1 VRAKIGYSLAALV
14 LLLGLL
20 GPIVCSQKVVHQPQP
35 PLQNSSLAEADS
47 ASPPFFSSPPTEE
60 SISNH
65 LEEKAADL
73 AVPPSKE
80 SGPLAQKTESAKT
93 DSPNPLAAGPE
104 LANLPSA
111 NLPSAN
117 SPSANSPSANLPSQN
132 ASQNNNATHQEAL
145 SNPGSPEQDLSVEL
159 AVVGRNG
166 QLLYGPTKTVL
177 KEDNRW
183 GLSVL
188 GALDSTGLSYQL
200 SPKYGNFVLSIG
212 GVTNQGSSGWMYQV
226 NGQVPLAAADKQ
238 IVNPGDRIIWWFSES
253 LKTGP
258 PSWEDLGSVAP

>member
-1 VRAKIGYSLAALV
+1 VRSKIGYSLAALV

-35 PLQNSSLAEADS
+35 SLQNSSLAEADS

-60 SISNH
+60 TISNQ

-73 AVPPSKE
+73 AVHPSKE
-80 SGPLAQKTESAKT
+80 SETLAQKTESAKT
-93 DSPNPLAAGPE
+93 DPPNPLAAGPE
-104 LANLPSA
+104 PS

-117 SPSANSPSANLPSQN
+117 SPSVNSSSQN
-132 ASQNNNATHQEAL
+132 TSQNNNDNNATYQEAL
-145 SNPGSPEQDLSVEL
+145 SNPGSPEQGLSVEL

-238 IVNPGDRIIWWFSES
+238 IVNPGDQIIWWFSES

-258 PSWEDLGSVAP
+258 PSWENLRSAAP

>member
-1 VRAKIGYSLAALV
+1 MRSKIGYSLAALV
-14 LLLGLL
+14 LLLGLI

-47 ASPPFFSSPPTEE
+47 ASPPFFSPSPTEE
-60 SISNH
+60 SISNQ

-73 AVPPSKE
+73 AVPSKE
-80 SGPLAQKTESAKT
+80 SEPLVQRTESAKT
-93 DSPNPLAAGPE
+93 DSPNPLAAEPKP
-104 LANLPSA
+104 ANLPRANSPNA
-111 NLPSAN
+111 NLPRAN
-117 SPSANSPSANLPSQN
+117 SPG
-132 ASQNNNATHQEAL
+132 QNNNATNQEAL
-145 SNPGSPEQDLSVEL
+145 SNPADPGSPEQGLSVEL

-238 IVNPGDRIIWWFSES
+238 IVNPGDQIIWWFSES

-258 PSWEDLGSVAP
+258 PSWENLRSAAP